1 MSAGKVHLIPPSWA
15 SSYWPGMAMGMET
28 RRRALVECLVVVRL
42 AWQSSSA
49 CRQKTILLRSGAD
62 EDGIVGREGVYGEDN
77 RMATT
82 AEQEEEDWRR
92 GLTGTAQEGTRKS
105 DAMRGNS
112 GCLPALAPWHLGTL
126 ALDKE
131 QVSSLEHL
139 LRDFKQHAE
148 QDN

>member
-1 MSAGKVHLIPPSWA
+1 
-15 SSYWPGMAMGMET
+15 MGMET

-105 DAMRGNS
+105 DAICDAGQWRMSTR
-112 GCLPALAPWHLGTL
+112 LGAL